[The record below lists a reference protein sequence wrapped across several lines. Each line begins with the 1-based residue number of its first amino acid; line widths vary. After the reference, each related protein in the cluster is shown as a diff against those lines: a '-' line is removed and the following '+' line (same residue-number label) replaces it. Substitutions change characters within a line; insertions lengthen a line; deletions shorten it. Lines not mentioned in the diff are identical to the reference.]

1 MNTAV
6 RVTLTS
12 TLEMLEYLRKEVGFI
27 YLLTSRLSQDKVE
40 NFFGIVRMSSGCNTH
55 PTLQQFLLTVNC
67 LSFYNLAQSV
77 VGGNADGCVISSLL
91 DTTDKEETSKGK
103 LLRTVESSIGDHAVS
118 PTVPV
123 LTAINE
129 HEYHVERS
137 DSRITYYISGYVA
150 RKYVLPSK
158 CSRCISE
165 LLLPAEQGRLLNAS
179 VFVQHKDEGG
189 LLYPSLQLF
198 RFITHLESIFTSC
211 FSAHKVH
218 RESVMDVLQ
227 MIRGTSS
234 LKMIGCAEQ

>member
-1 MNTAV
+1 M
-6 RVTLTS
+6 
-12 TLEMLEYLRKEVGFI
+12 
-27 YLLTSRLSQDKVE
+27 
-40 NFFGIVRMSSGCNTH
+40 
-55 PTLQQFLLTVNC
+55 NC

-91 DTTDKEETSKGK
+91 DTTDKEETSKRK

-189 LLYPSLQLF
+189 PLVP
-198 RFITHLESIFTSC
+198 FTSAVPLHHTPGEHLYKL
-211 FSAHKVH
+211 FLGS
-218 RESVMDVLQ
+218 
-227 MIRGTSS
+227 
-234 LKMIGCAEQ
+234 

>member
-1 MNTAV
+1 M
-6 RVTLTS
+6 
-12 TLEMLEYLRKEVGFI
+12 
-27 YLLTSRLSQDKVE
+27 
-40 NFFGIVRMSSGCNTH
+40 
-55 PTLQQFLLTVNC
+55 NC
-67 LSFYNLAQSV
+67 LSFYNLAQTV
-77 VGGNADGCVISSLL
+77 GGGNADGCVISSLL

-189 LLYPSLQLF
+189 LLYPSLSCSASSHTWRASLQVVSRLI
-198 RFITHLESIFTSC
+198 RFIG
-211 FSAHKVH
+211 KV
-218 RESVMDVLQ
+218 
-227 MIRGTSS
+227 
-234 LKMIGCAEQ
+234 